1 MFDFDEVVNR
11 TGTNC
16 AKWDTIESQNKPRD
30 VLPMWVADMDFRS
43 PKEIQQALE
52 KRIRQGV
59 YGYSIISDEY
69 LQAVIGW
76 MKRRHD
82 FDVEKEYKLKS
93 KMRYSEL
100 EEWRK
105 KAGLTR
111 KEVADKCCVSPK
123 TIEGWRLRG
132 ELPGYASALISR
144 IMSDSIELQLSL
156 PDFRK
161 LMRHMERLNIK
172 TIDEYIIQAVREK
185 LSRDDKSL

>member
-1 MFDFDEVVNR
+1 M
-11 TGTNC
+11 
-16 AKWDTIESQNKPRD
+16 ANK
-30 VLPMWVADMDFRS
+30 
-43 PKEIQQALE
+43 
-52 KRIRQGV
+52 
-59 YGYSIISDEY
+59 
-69 LQAVIGW
+69 
-76 MKRRHD
+76 
-82 FDVEKEYKLKS
+82 KEYKLKS

-105 KAGLTR
+105 KAGQTR
-111 KEVADKCCVSPK
+111 KEFADKCCVSHK